1 MEPLIGGNKEELIMK
16 WMKWILSTGIL
27 TFGLV
32 INTPSFGQ
40 GSMETHKEEIELTRA
55 AIKVQRK
62 QIVDKNMQLTS
73 MEQDKFWEVY
83 RDYRNK
89 MDSVNDRRVKLITG
103 YADDLKNAS
112 LTDEKSLSM
121 LNEYLSY
128 ERMRLITKQSFV
140 DKFKAVLPS
149 RKVAR
154 FFQIDNKL
162 EAIINFDLARQIP
175 LIH

>member
-1 MEPLIGGNKEELIMK
+1 MK
-16 WMKWILSTGIL
+16 LVKWVMLTGFL
-27 TFGLV
+27 FYGLAV
-32 INTPSFGQ
+32 YTPSFAQ
-40 GSMETHKEEIELTRA
+40 GSMDTHKEEIELTRA

-62 QIVDKNMQLTS
+62 QIVAKNMPLTS
-73 MEQDKFWEVY
+73 MEKDKFWEVY

-89 MDSVNDRRVKLITG
+89 MDSVNNRRVKLITG
-103 YADDLKNAS
+103 YADDIKNAS
-112 LTDEKSLSM
+112 LTDEKALSM
-121 LNEYLSY
+121 LNEFISY

-140 DKFKAVLPS
+140 DKFKDVLPS

-175 LIH
+175 LVQ

>member
-1 MEPLIGGNKEELIMK
+1 M
-16 WMKWILSTGIL
+16 LSTGVLI
-27 TFGLV
+27 FGTV
-32 INTPSFGQ
+32 IYTLSFGQ
-40 GSMETHKEEIELTRA
+40 GTMETHKEEIELTRA
-55 AIKVQRK
+55 TIKVQKK
-62 QIVDKNMQLTS
+62 QIVAKNMQLTS
-73 MEQDKFWEVY
+73 VEKDKFWAVY
-83 RDYRNK
+83 RDYQNK
-89 MDSVNDRRVKLITG
+89 MDSVNDRRTKLITD
-103 YADDLKNAS
+103 YADNLKNGS
-112 LTDEKSLSM
+112 LTDEIALGM
-121 LNEYLSY
+121 LNEFLSY